1 MRISQLL
8 AILAL
13 LPATAFAGP
22 VDVNSADAESLAREL
37 TGIGPAKA
45 EAIIAFREANG
56 AFQTP
61 EDLLRVQGIGPSTLE
76 SIREDLRFSAE
87 EMESDADPGR

>member
-13 LPATAFAGP
+13 LPAAAFAGP

-56 AFQTP
+56 AFQAP
-61 EDLLRVQGIGPSTLE
+61 EDLLRVQGIGPSTLD